1 MADYEN
7 NNQTNKPT
15 AESGAENQNTQNQ
28 NNFTERQNQA
38 AFGEGYA
45 NPQQAAYYANPQPGT
60 YFNPRQAQPSSQGAP
75 DGNAYYAQPG
85 QQSAP
90 EGNAYSAQQ
99 AAYYPP
105 AGVYPVQPIEQ
116 KANVWYVLLSFFVPI
131 AGLIHFPCGARKPP
145 ENGKSKRHMRA
156 CELHH
161 QNNRLCASLR
171 GNAVRNGNPF

>member
-15 AESGAENQNTQNQ
+15 AESGAENQNIQNQ

-45 NPQQAAYYANPQPGT
+45 NPQQAAYYANPQAGT
-60 YFNPRQAQPSSQGAP
+60 YFNPRQAQPTPQGAP
-75 DGNAYYAQPG
+75 DGNAYYTQPG

-105 AGVYPVQPIEQ
+105 AGVTPFNRLSKRQMCGMCCFRFSCRLQ
-116 KANVWYVLLSFFVPI
+116 GLSFSLWSVK
-131 AGLIHFPCGARKPP
+131 AARKRQ
-145 ENGKSKRHMRA
+145 KQA
-156 CELHH
+156 AYA
-161 QNNRLCASLR
+161 RL
-171 GNAVRNGNPF
+171 